1 MRLRD
6 TYMRKPMNAPSTLR
20 EGESIMGLTH
30 DIEEQYDGLLKPSE
44 SYTPPRLY
52 TVMNITGAV
61 Y

>member
-1 MRLRD
+1 
-6 TYMRKPMNAPSTLR
+6 MNAPSTLR

-30 DIEEQYDGLLKPSE
+30 DIEEQYDRLLKPSE